1 LPSSAVKP
9 TTLQRRRSA
18 VHFSLA
24 AILLFAAATVAS
36 AAANI
41 PSSELPGRDRQRFQE
56 QPLDRFTQPG
66 AQQKGKP
73 LWRWDCE
80 QPKAKRKG
88 KSRAKGKPRC

>member
-1 LPSSAVKP
+1 ML
-9 TTLQRRRSA
+9 L
-18 VHFSLA
+18 LA
-24 AILLFAAATVAS
+24 ATAVAS
-36 AAANI
+36 AAPNI

-66 AQQKGKP
+66 SPQQGKP

-88 KSRAKGKPRC
+88 KSRTKRKTRC

>member
-1 LPSSAVKP
+1 VRL
-9 TTLQRRRSA
+9 
-18 VHFSLA
+18 SLA
-24 AILLFAAATVAS
+24 AILLVAAATAAS

-66 AQQKGKP
+66 APQRGQP

-80 QPKAKRKG
+80 PKTKRKG
-88 KSRAKGKPRC
+88 KSRSKTKPRC